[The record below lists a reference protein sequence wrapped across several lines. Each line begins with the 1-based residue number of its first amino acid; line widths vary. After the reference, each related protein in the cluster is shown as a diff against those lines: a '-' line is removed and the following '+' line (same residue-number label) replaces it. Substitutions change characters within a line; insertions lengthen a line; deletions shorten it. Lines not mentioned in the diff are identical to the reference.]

1 MKPGVTVPPPAVW
14 ERLACTLRREILDR
28 MVILGGRHL
37 RAVLTGYQ
45 AHYNTAR
52 PSPVASPSASPTVK
66 VTLPAPP

>member
-14 ERLACTLRREILDR
+14 ERLAGTLRREILDR

-45 AHYNTAR
+45 AHYNTVRPHQGHRSAR
-52 PSPVASPSASPTVK
+52 PRR
-66 VTLPAPP
+66 